1 MVEGPV
7 ETGIESL
14 VWGLKFCTEGIFV
27 GLEWRDGIN
36 ILMARGGDGEGE
48 ILGYKT
54 SSHSLAYP
62 SGVFESHLYYS
73 KRVRVIL

>member
-1 MVEGPV
+1 
-7 ETGIESL
+7 
-14 VWGLKFCTEGIFV
+14 
-27 GLEWRDGIN
+27 
-36 ILMARGGDGEGE
+36 MARGGDGEGE

-73 KRVRVIL
+73 KRVRVILYKVIRIFFPIQNTLRLVLRPGNFGDILSFKGTNILG